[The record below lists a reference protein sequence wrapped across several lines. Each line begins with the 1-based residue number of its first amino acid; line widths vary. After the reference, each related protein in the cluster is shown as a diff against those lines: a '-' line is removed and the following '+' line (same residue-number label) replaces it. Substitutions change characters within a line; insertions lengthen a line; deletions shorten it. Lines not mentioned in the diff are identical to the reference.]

1 MRRALKRYSDKTA
14 LESEGRSWTYSELDE
29 AIESLAK
36 TLAAKGIGP
45 GKFVALLLRNSAAF
59 VIGHLAISRCGAAR
73 VPLNDMLS
81 KSDITFMLDDSE
93 ASLLIVDGSLE
104 DRIDQKFDTIIDRIV
119 VPEGCSNKPKKWIHR
134 DIDTDQKTDG
144 NCSTFSP
151 DLPALILYT
160 GGTTGKPKGV
170 VHTHASMGANLVSH
184 TMHCDVLSDERLLLS
199 TPLPHSAHLILEAA
213 MLCGAHVALEQKFNP
228 KAILEAIN
236 EGRITF
242 LFLVPTMIYRLLDHD
257 DLPKTDFSKLRT
269 VLYGGAPIGRARL
282 EQGIAS
288 FGPVFLQLYGL
299 TEVPNFICQLSKT
312 DHLEGKNRTSCG
324 RPTIFCDVRIMGPE
338 GVQHEGE
345 PGEVEVKGPYVLK
358 NYHKN
363 PERSSEAFN
372 DGWFRTGDVGR
383 MSPSGYLHL
392 VDRAKDMIVTGGMN
406 VYSTEVEAVLEMDEA
421 VTQAVVIGIP
431 HDEWGEAVHAFVVLD
446 KNASFEGDLLL
457 KHSKKHLA
465 RYKVPKKVEAISSI
479 PLTAY
484 GKPDKVKLRE
494 IFWADRSR
502 SIG

>member
-1 MRRALKRYSDKTA
+1 MRRALNRYSNKTA
-14 LESEGRSWTYSELDE
+14 LECEGRTWTYSELDE
-29 AIESLAK
+29 AIESLAE
-36 TLAAKGIGP
+36 TLTAKGIGP

-104 DRIDQKFDTIIDRIV
+104 DRIDQKFDAITDRIV
-119 VPEGCSNKPKKWIHR
+119 IPEGCSNQPKKWAHR
-134 DIDTDQKTDG
+134 AAVADKRNVG
-144 NCSTFSP
+144 NCSAFSP
-151 DLPALILYT
+151 DFPALILYT

-170 VHTHASMGANLVSH
+170 VHTHASMGANLASH
-184 TMHCDVLSDERLLLS
+184 TMHCDILGDERLLLS

-213 MLCGAHVALEQKFNP
+213 MLCGAHVTLEQKFDP
-228 KAILEAIN
+228 KAILEGIHA
-236 EGRITF
+236 GRITY
-242 LFLVPTMIYRLLDHD
+242 LFLVPTMIYRLLDHE
-257 DLPKTDFSKLRT
+257 DLSKTDFSKLRT
-269 VLYGGAPIGRARL
+269 VLYGAAPIGRARL
-282 EQGIAS
+282 EQGLAS

-299 TEVPNFICQLSKT
+299 TEVPNFVCQLSKT
-312 DHLEGKNRTSCG
+312 DHLDSKTRTSCG

-338 GVQHEGE
+338 GVQQDGE

-363 PERSSEAFN
+363 PEKSSEAFN

-383 MSPSGYLHL
+383 LSPSGYLHL

-406 VYSTEVEAVLEMDEA
+406 VYSTEVEAVLEMDA
-421 VTQAVVIGIP
+421 TVTQAVVIGIP

-446 KNASFEGDLLL
+446 ENASFEKDILLTYC
-457 KHSKKHLA
+457 KEHLA
-465 RYKVPKKVEAISSI
+465 RYKVPKKVEVISSI

-484 GKPDKVKLRE
+484 GKPDKMKLRE
-494 IFWADRSR
+494 VFWADRSR
-502 SIG
+502 AIG